1 MSDRPAI
8 IDADGHYMERQADV
22 AKYLEA
28 PWDRRGTSLLPADQP
43 WDSDLFG
50 TLLRPNLRGL
60 PPEAQLDA
68 WLEIMDRENFERA
81 ILFPTNFGA
90 VVKLQE
96 REFGAAVARAFN
108 NFAANEFN
116 RRSQRVHA
124 VGVLPLSDP
133 QAAAQE
139 LRRAV
144 TELGIGAFE
153 LITTGLPLALGDTFY
168 DPVWAEAE
176 RLGAAMCIHGTRSHS
191 YEVGGDKLR
200 SFSEV
205 HCYAFAASLMLQ
217 FTSVVFGAVPIRFP
231 KLKLAFLEVGVTWLP
246 YYLDRMDEHW
256 EKRGESETPLL
267 RRKPSE
273 IVRDASMWFSLEAGE
288 TLLPQTIAF
297 MGEQHFL
304 YATDIPHW
312 DNEFPKSLEHLWAHP
327 DISTRVKER
336 ILHDN
341 AAELYELA
349 LAPVAA

>member
-1 MSDRPAI
+1 MAARPAI
-8 IDADGHYMERQADV
+8 VDADGHYMERQADV
-22 AKYLEA
+22 AKYLQP
-28 PWDRRGTSLLPADQP
+28 PWDRRQTSLLPADQP

-50 TLLRPNLRGL
+50 TLIKPNLRGL
-60 PPEAQLDA
+60 PPDKQLQA

-81 ILFPTNFGA
+81 VLFPTNFGS

-96 REFGAAVARAFN
+96 AEYAAAVARAFN
-108 NFAANEFN
+108 DFVANEFN
-116 RRSQRVHA
+116 RRSNKVRA
-124 VGVLPLSDP
+124 VGVLPLRDP
-133 QAAAQE
+133 AAAAME

-144 TELGIGAFE
+144 TELGIVAFE
-153 LITTGLPLALGDTFY
+153 LVSAGLPVALGDPFF

-200 SFSEV
+200 TFSEV

-231 KLKLAFLEVGVTWLP
+231 KLRLAFLEVGVSWLP

-256 EKRGESETPLL
+256 EKRGEAETPLL
-267 RRKPSE
+267 TREPSK
-273 IVRDASMWFSLEAGE
+273 IVRDANMWFSIEAGE
-288 TLLPQTIAF
+288 TLLPQTIEF
-297 MGEQHFL
+297 LGDQHFL

-312 DNEFPKSLEHLWAHP
+312 DNEFPKSLEQLWAHP
-327 DISTRVKER
+327 GLSTRTKER

-341 AAELYELA
+341 ACDLYQLET
-349 LAPVAA
+349 P